1 MSETVHGTAVLVG
14 AAGVLIR
21 GASGSGKSALALELI
36 RRGARLVAD
45 DRTTLASVNGRVIA
59 TVPNVTAGLI
69 ELRGR
74 GPIRVPH
81 ERSAVIRL
89 VADIVAPEGL
99 DRMPEPP
106 QLTVELLGAALPRQP
121 VPGIPERAAALIDAA
136 LKVLSSQPDNGL
148 APRETFGKMTGLP
161 TPTASA

>member
-14 AAGVLIR
+14 AMGVLIR

-36 RRGARLVAD
+36 RRGARLIAD
-45 DRTTLASVNGRVIA
+45 DRMTLTSVGGRAIA
-59 TVPNVTAGLI
+59 TVQNVTAGLI

-74 GPIRVPH
+74 GVVRVPH

-89 VADIVAPEGL
+89 VADIVAAEGL
-99 DRMPEPP
+99 ERMPEPS
-106 QLTVELLGAALPRQP
+106 QLTVEILGIALPRQP
-121 VPGIPERAAALIDAA
+121 VPGVPEQAAALVDAA
-136 LKVLSSQPDNGL
+136 LAALSSQPDNGL
-148 APRETFGKMTGLP
+148 AQRDTFGKMTGLP